1 MGEGRREERVGRK
14 KTDVRRGGGKKD
26 TLQREEKDGR
36 EKLRSH
42 EDILITYISHDRR
55 EVLAFQRL

>member
-1 MGEGRREERVGRK
+1 MGEGRREERIGRK

-26 TLQREEKDGR
+26 TLQREEVRR

-42 EDILITYISHDRR
+42 EDILITYFSHDRR